1 MRYAVTNSGFVENIV
16 ESEADFAATQGWILA
31 PDASIWDL
39 WDGEAFTSPAPVMD
53 PVAVQASVIAATQAR
68 LDAFAKTRNY
78 DGILSASTYATS
90 TVLKFAAEGQYAVD
104 ARDQTWSALYALMA
118 EVLAGTRPMPESFA
132 EVEPL
137 LPNLVWPA

>member
-1 MRYAVTNSGFVENIV
+1 MVG
-16 ESEADFAATQGWILA
+16 D
-31 PDASIWDL
+31 DA
-39 WDGEAFTSPAPVMD
+39 GE
-53 PVAVQASVIAATQAR
+53 AR